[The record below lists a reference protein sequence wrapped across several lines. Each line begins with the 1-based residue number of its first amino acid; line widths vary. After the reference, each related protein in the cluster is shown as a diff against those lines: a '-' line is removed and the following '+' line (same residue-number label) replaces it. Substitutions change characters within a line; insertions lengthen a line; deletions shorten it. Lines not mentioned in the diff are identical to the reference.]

1 MHTNL
6 QILFSLRDA
15 DGRARLCILVS
26 ECLKAVYTA
35 LTTAVFLTGFLM
47 CSGLD
52 SVEIGY
58 ITALPLISGV
68 LYPFSPLLLEKFRKR
83 KALLGG
89 FRFAYHFFT
98 IFGITVLPLVWR
110 GPGLVQVLMICMLLG
125 SAANT
130 LVASGFPAWHIT
142 FLPEEIR
149 GSFFALSGVLNSM
162 FTALAALVASIL
174 SDFAASS
181 GNQLFWLGVIRMAAF
196 ILALLELGT
205 LLIPRESPYP
215 PPAAGGGRLLALP
228 LCNTAFMRTMLLV
241 FFWMFFSTMTL
252 YAANV
257 YLLDQVKVSYT
268 FLSVLQ
274 AMNIVVTAAVMP
286 LWHRLLRRTSWFKT
300 FNAAFY
306 LFALYPI
313 LHAFVTSRTYLWL
326 LPVTMV
332 VYQAVLAGG
341 TFCFSNMAYVNTPKD
356 NRTVYLSYHLMLVA
370 LGSLGGQGAATL
382 FLKLQ
387 KMSLHFGVLEFSPAQ
402 QLLLLQ
408 AGLTLVFATWCRRCL
423 LSKLECVGK
432 VDA

>member
-1 MHTNL
+1 MHTDL
-6 QILFSLRDA
+6 QTLFSLRNA

-149 GSFFALSGVLNSM
+149 GSFFAQQCVYCVGGIGCQHLIR
-162 FTALAALVASIL
+162 FCSI
-174 SDFAASS
+174 
-181 GNQLFWLGVIRMAAF
+181 Q
-196 ILALLELGT
+196 
-205 LLIPRESPYP
+205 RES
-215 PPAAGGGRLLALP
+215 
-228 LCNTAFMRTMLLV
+228 V
-241 FFWMFFSTMTL
+241 
-252 YAANV
+252 
-257 YLLDQVKVSYT
+257 
-268 FLSVLQ
+268 
-274 AMNIVVTAAVMP
+274 
-286 LWHRLLRRTSWFKT
+286 
-300 FNAAFY
+300 
-306 LFALYPI
+306 
-313 LHAFVTSRTYLWL
+313 
-326 LPVTMV
+326 
-332 VYQAVLAGG
+332 VLAG
-341 TFCFSNMAYVNTPKD
+341 CY
-356 NRTVYLSYHLMLVA
+356 SYGGFYTGVA
-370 LGSLGGQGAATL
+370 
-382 FLKLQ
+382 
-387 KMSLHFGVLEFSPAQ
+387 
-402 QLLLLQ
+402 
-408 AGLTLVFATWCRRCL
+408 
-423 LSKLECVGK
+423 
-432 VDA
+432 

>member
-1 MHTNL
+1 MHTDL
-6 QILFSLRDA
+6 QTLFSLRNA

-149 GSFFALSGVLNSM
+149 GSFFALSGVLNSV

-174 SDFAASS
+174 SDFE
-181 GNQLFWLGVIRMAAF
+181 I
-196 ILALLELGT
+196 
-205 LLIPRESPYP
+205 
-215 PPAAGGGRLLALP
+215 GRAH
-228 LCNTAFMRTMLLV
+228 V
-241 FFWMFFSTMTL
+241 
-252 YAANV
+252 
-257 YLLDQVKVSYT
+257 
-268 FLSVLQ
+268 
-274 AMNIVVTAAVMP
+274 
-286 LWHRLLRRTSWFKT
+286 
-300 FNAAFY
+300 
-306 LFALYPI
+306 
-313 LHAFVTSRTYLWL
+313 
-326 LPVTMV
+326 
-332 VYQAVLAGG
+332 
-341 TFCFSNMAYVNTPKD
+341 
-356 NRTVYLSYHLMLVA
+356 
-370 LGSLGGQGAATL
+370 
-382 FLKLQ
+382 
-387 KMSLHFGVLEFSPAQ
+387 
-402 QLLLLQ
+402 
-408 AGLTLVFATWCRRCL
+408 
-423 LSKLECVGK
+423 
-432 VDA
+432 